1 MNFIKQQNIVCAVGL
16 TLALL
21 SVSCG
26 NAVYVRD
33 IDDVDIDTSRYY
45 TPASDYLIQSGDILY
60 VRLLTGNEE
69 IDQMFNLMG
78 NSGTNMSAG
87 MAYYTGYIV
96 SDSGDINLPLLRKV
110 KVSGKNTLTI
120 EREIEAVS
128 KLYLKDAMAI
138 VKLAGFKYTVLG
150 EVRAP
155 GIKELTTSRVNVF
168 EAIASA
174 GEITYYGKRNQ
185 VLVLRREG
193 EKLRQFRL
201 DLTSPSIVNS
211 PYYYIHPND
220 IIYVE
225 PMKVA
230 SLRVRIGD
238 FLTVLGAVTSIA
250 TAAFL
255 LVSIK

>member
-1 MNFIKQQNIVCAVGL
+1 MKFFNRQIITWIFVPVIVL
-16 TLALL
+16 LAG
-21 SVSCG
+21 SCG
-26 NAVYVRD
+26 NTLYVRD
-33 IDDVDIDTSRYY
+33 ITDTDIDTTKLF
-45 TPASDYLIQSGDILY
+45 TPASDYLVQSGDILY

-78 NSGTNMSAG
+78 NSNNNMSAG

-96 SDSGDINLPLLRKV
+96 SDSGEINLPLLRKV
-110 KVSGKNTLTI
+110 KVSGKNTSTI

-150 EVRAP
+150 EVRSP
-155 GIKELTTSRVNVF
+155 GVKELTTSRVNVF

-174 GEITYYGKRNQ
+174 GEITYYGKRDQ
-185 VLVLRREG
+185 VLVLRRQG
-193 EKLRQFRL
+193 EKIKQFRL

-250 TAAFL
+250 TAVFL
-255 LVSIK
+255 LLSIK